1 MIMIFKHQPVWTY
14 NATIFE
20 FKLEDIPN
28 EARDFIQRGVIP
40 QLAENKMECNEFD
53 VMVNFAP
60 RPDTMNLS
68 FILFRELKK
77 GLLEISLPAKLDQND
92 ICETLDDLVA
102 DALEPEYDIVIP
114 WSQEEVNLRYLDL
127 FIECINKPMD
137 EVYESNHIN
146 ISISSKYAQPDDGKI
161 AIIYKGIFRGFVDS
175 DFANEVADV
184 IKDDLFEYMT
194 EERLMLIREKYKRF
208 RRKYILKTHADIL
221 YEKMKQEPDE
231 DE

>member
-1 MIMIFKHQPVWTY
+1 MIFKHQPVWTY
-14 NATIFE
+14 NVTIFE

-40 QLAENKMECNEFD
+40 QLAENQMECDEFD
-53 VMVNFAP
+53 VMVNFTP

-68 FILFRELKK
+68 FILFEELKK

-114 WSQEEVNLRYLDL
+114 WTQEEVNLRYLDL
-127 FIECINKPMD
+127 FIECMERPID
-137 EVYESNHIN
+137 ELVKDNRFEI
-146 ISISSKYAQPDDGKI
+146 AMCDECVQPGPEGQI
-161 AIIYKGIFRGFVDS
+161 AIIHKGIFRGYTDEDFVT
-175 DFANEVADV
+175 EVADV
-184 IKDDLFEYMT
+184 IKDDLFEYMD
-194 EERLMLIREKYKRF
+194 EERLMLIREKYRRF
-208 RRKYILKTHADIL
+208 RRKYILETHADIL
-221 YEKMKQEPDE
+221 YEKMKQEPEE